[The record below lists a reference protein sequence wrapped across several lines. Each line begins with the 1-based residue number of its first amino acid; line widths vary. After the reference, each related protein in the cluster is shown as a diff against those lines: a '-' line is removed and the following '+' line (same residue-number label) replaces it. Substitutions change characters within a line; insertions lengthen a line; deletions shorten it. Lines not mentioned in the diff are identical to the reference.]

1 MKLDDEIQRLRDG
14 MFSHESQLQP
24 PDHYTAELMAV
35 GNRTAAIRHCKE
47 MYNEFLRHGEHAR
60 AEEFLAF
67 VDQIQFE
74 PQADDPRIGI

>member
-1 MKLDDEIQRLRDG
+1 
-14 MFSHESQLQP
+14 
-24 PDHYTAELMAV
+24 MAV